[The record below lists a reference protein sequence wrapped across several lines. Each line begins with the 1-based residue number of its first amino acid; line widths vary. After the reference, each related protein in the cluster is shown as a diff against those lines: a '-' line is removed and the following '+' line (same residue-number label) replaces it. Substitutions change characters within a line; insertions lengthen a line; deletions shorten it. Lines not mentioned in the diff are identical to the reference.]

1 MSRLTADTATHVPP
15 YAKPLAPYLKSR
27 QEALRIRQALTLYLR
42 SQIIFADNDSTNP
55 GCHSQSHLS
64 LCEPH
69 DAVVGVKRVPP
80 ELTGLRK
87 EYLKALQANVA
98 ARKEYDAIAAEVASR
113 KVKGEADVGGDTAA
127 SGGASLELQTYIALL
142 RDRRRHEKLKLF
154 KHYLDELSG
163 WDAAKPD
170 YLHVAPYD
178 RDRELPAPHEFEAQ
192 IENESQDHGGPGPG
206 LQELVHKLEK
216 AVIRAKRQLDR
227 EKKLLEE
234 LKARRESSEHK
245 QNGDASPALRAMAL
259 QRTRNELVQWVEEKL
274 VTSGGDEKNP
284 LQELSQDEMDDISRS
299 IEDRKAQIR
308 EQYTAYLNARKALL
322 DTVSVMSPPATNQ
335 PTKVRPQSMC
345 EDKKTVPPSD
355 LDVVDVLPY
364 ASEVLFPL
372 SKSQKALALQKT
384 YLSGILAKEKST
396 TRRILDRLSD
406 ESHLLP
412 EYPILAR
419 QPRFKNAVAAIS
431 SRTPTAGSEQNKTD
445 EVVARAQAWAFA
457 SGAARMT
464 EQEYVEEKTAV
475 GTEMAGRAKETL
487 KEVYDILNQDYDG
500 VMGGDDEDR
509 RDDRDIWASEVRST
523 RYRGR
528 PARAEKRTKGPW
540 SGLNGRVGVVGDA

>member
-1 MSRLTADTATHVPP
+1 MSRRTDTATHVPP
-15 YAKPLAPYLKSR
+15 FAKPLAPYLKSR

-42 SQIIFADNDSTNP
+42 SQIIFADDDSTNP
-55 GCHSQSHLS
+55 GCHLQSHLS

-98 ARKEYDAIAAEVASR
+98 ARKEYDAIAEEVASR
-113 KVKGEADVGGDTAA
+113 RVKSEADVGGDTAA
-127 SGGASLELQTYIALL
+127 SGGASSELQTYIALL

-154 KHYLDELSG
+154 QHYLNELNG
-163 WDAAKPD
+163 RDAAKPD
-170 YLHVAPYD
+170 YLHIAHD

-192 IENESQDHGGPGPG
+192 IENESQDLGGTGQG
-206 LQELVHKLEK
+206 LEELVHKLEK
-216 AVIRAKRQLDR
+216 AVIRAKGQLDR
-227 EKKLLEE
+227 EKKLFEE
-234 LKARRESSEHK
+234 LKARRESSEDK

-274 VTSGGDEKNP
+274 VTSGGDEKSP
-284 LQELSQDEMDDISRS
+284 LQELSQDEMDDISQS

-308 EQYTAYLNARKALL
+308 EQYAAYLDARKALL
-322 DTVSVMSPPATNQ
+322 DTVSVMSQPATNQ
-335 PTKVRPQSMC
+335 STKVRPQSMC
-345 EDKKTVPPSD
+345 EDKKTVPSSD

-372 SKSQKALALQKT
+372 SKSQKALAIQKT
-384 YLSGILAKEKST
+384 YLSGILVKEKST

-419 QPRFKNAVAAIS
+419 QPRFKHAVAAIS

-457 SGAARMT
+457 SGAARMN
-464 EQEYVEEKTAV
+464 EREYVEEKTAI
-475 GTEMAGRAKETL
+475 GTEMAGSAKETL

-500 VMGGDDEDR
+500 VMGGDDEDKQ
-509 RDDRDIWASEVRST
+509 DDRDIWASEVRST

-528 PARAEKRTKGPW
+528 QARAEKRTKGPW